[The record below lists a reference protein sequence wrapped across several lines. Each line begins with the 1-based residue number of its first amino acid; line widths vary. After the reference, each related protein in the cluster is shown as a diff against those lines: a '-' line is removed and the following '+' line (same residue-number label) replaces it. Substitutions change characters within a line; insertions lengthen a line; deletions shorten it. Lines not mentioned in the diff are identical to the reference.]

1 MQAAFA
7 LKRILPV
14 SMLIPLI
21 TGRYRLNLLNTTVSP
36 SAVPAKPDIQADTN
50 HPGEKWLGAGESEP
64 GNGTLQKMSPPV
76 ATPQTTTPL
85 PVIRLPV
92 DASGLSLGI
101 LATVAV
107 IFALE
112 WAQSFVISLLLGILF
127 AYTLNPLVVWLERL
141 RIPHVISASIV
152 MVGVLCTLLL
162 GSYALQGQVQKILT
176 QLPETTSRFSAGL
189 ANMGVGQSNNMKN
202 VQAAATEVEKATS
215 QVTGSPP
222 KPRATHVVIDPPT
235 FKLNDYLWAGSKGV
249 LGFAGQAFMVVFLVF
264 FLLLSADTFKRKMV
278 RLTGPSLSRRK
289 ITVHILD
296 DINHSIQNYM
306 FMLLVTNMLVAL
318 LTWAIFRWIGLEN
331 AGAWAVAAGLLHL
344 IPYFG
349 PAVTAVATGIAAFLQ
364 FGMLST
370 AMVIASISLV
380 IATFVGT
387 FITAWMTGR
396 IAKMNTAA
404 VFISLLFWGWLWG
417 VWGMLLSIPIIVIMK
432 VVSQHVEQ
440 LQPVAELLGE

>member
-1 MQAAFA
+1 MNKVA
-7 LKRILPV
+7 I
-14 SMLIPLI
+14 
-21 TGRYRLNLLNTTVSP
+21 
-36 SAVPAKPDIQADTN
+36 SAVVPMKTDVQAQAEQQETT
-50 HPGEKWLGAGESEP
+50 PVAGVEGSGDGSASSLP
-64 GNGTLQKMSPPV
+64 PPV
-76 ATPQTTTPL
+76 NAH
-85 PVIRLPV
+85 VSAIRLPV
-92 DASGLSLGI
+92 DARGLSLGI

-107 IFALE
+107 VFALD

-141 RIPHVISASIV
+141 RIPRVFSASIV
-152 MVGVLCTLLL
+152 MMGVLCTLLL

-189 ANMGVGQSNNMKN
+189 ASMGKVQHENMKN
-202 VQAAATEVEKATS
+202 VQAAATEVEKVTS
-215 QVTGSPP
+215 QVTGNAV
-222 KPRATHVVIDPPT
+222 KPRATHVVIDPPA
-235 FKLNDYLWAGSKGV
+235 FKLNNYLWAGSKGV
-249 LGFAGQAFMVVFLVF
+249 LGFAGQAVMVAFLVF
-264 FLLLSADTFKRKMV
+264 FLLLSADTFKRKLV

-296 DINHSIQNYM
+296 DINNSIQNYM
-306 FMLLVTNMLVAL
+306 FMLLLTNMLVAL
-318 LTWAIFRWIGLEN
+318 LAWVTFRWIGLEN

-349 PAVTAVATGIAAFLQ
+349 PAVTAAATGMAAFLQ
-364 FGMLST
+364 FGDLST
-370 AMVIASISLV
+370 VLLVAGTSLA

-387 FITAWMTGR
+387 FVTTWMTGR

-417 VWGMLLSIPIIVIMK
+417 IWGMLLSIPIIVIIK